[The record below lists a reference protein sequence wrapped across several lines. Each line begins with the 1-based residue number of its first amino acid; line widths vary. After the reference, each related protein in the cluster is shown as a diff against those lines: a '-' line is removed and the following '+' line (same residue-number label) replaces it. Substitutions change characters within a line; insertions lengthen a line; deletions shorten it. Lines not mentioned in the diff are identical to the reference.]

1 MCKISDKTDRFLLIH
16 SNSFLGPRFIWTLCS
31 IVGMCS
37 AAVSQPPPPPSSSAA
52 AAGDAGEQSSHMH
65 MKEKND
71 IVMVETN
78 SSSK

>member
-16 SNSFLGPRFIWTLCS
+16 SNSFLGPRFIRTLCS

-37 AAVSQPPPPPSSSAA
+37 AAVSQPPSSSAA

>member
-1 MCKISDKTDRFLLIH
+1 MLVL
-16 SNSFLGPRFIWTLCS
+16 
-31 IVGMCS
+31 CS
-37 AAVSQPPPPPSSSAA
+37 AAVSQPPAPLQPPPSSSSSSSSAA
-52 AAGDAGEQSSHMH
+52 AAAGGDAGEQPSHMH